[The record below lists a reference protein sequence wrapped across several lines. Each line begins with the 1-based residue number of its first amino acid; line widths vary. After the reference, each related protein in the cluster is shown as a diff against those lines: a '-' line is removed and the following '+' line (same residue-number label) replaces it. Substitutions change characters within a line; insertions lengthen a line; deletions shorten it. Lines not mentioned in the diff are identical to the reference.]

1 MMKWVGQAWKKI
13 SGTKESI
20 VKSFKKCDLSVA
32 QDRSEIAQVSIDG
45 IPNYEM
51 TQPLAEEEFKF

>member
-1 MMKWVGQAWKKI
+1 MTKGVFQAWKKI
-13 SGTKESI
+13 SGTKEAI